1 MHMHM
6 SKEEQNDQ
14 EPIPEK
20 IDMVDPAIYEE
31 DSAYT
36 PSLSRVRPYYKSNS
50 GLARASFFSFFH
62 VDLREQWGKELFL
75 RGIDRSSNA
84 NPLIER
90 LLDNINQYSAL
101 PIVDHGNIY
110 FMDNHRVH
118 YRDMSMEGSSLH
130 RNEESLKKSED
141 IQILVDDTNDTVKAL
156 SHEYNISTF
165 ITCVGHQ
172 KKSPTDFFPKYVTV
186 ITLAKINCKALVIKS
201 AYDGLYG
208 PHTLTGKRFKK
219 YIELF

>member
-1 MHMHM
+1 MYV
-6 SKEEQNDQ
+6 SEEKQNDQ
-14 EPIPEK
+14 EPITEG
-20 IDMVDPAIYEE
+20 IDMVDPALYAN
-31 DSAYT
+31 DNAFT
-36 PSLSRVRPYYKSNS
+36 PSLSRVRPYYKSDS
-50 GLARASFFSFFH
+50 GFARASFFSFFH
-62 VDLREQWGKELFL
+62 VDLREQWDMELFF
-75 RGIDRSSNA
+75 RGIDRSSHA
-84 NPLIER
+84 DALIKR
-90 LLDNINQYSAL
+90 LVDNINQYSVL

-110 FMDNHRVH
+110 FTDNHRVH
-118 YRDMSMEGSSLH
+118 YRDMGTEGSLLQ
-130 RNEESLKKSED
+130 RNEESLKKCED

-186 ITLAKINCKALVIKS
+186 ITLAQINCKAVVIKS
-201 AYDGLYG
+201 AFDGLYG

>member
-1 MHMHM
+1 MHV
-6 SKEEQNDQ
+6 SKKEQNDQ
-14 EPIPEK
+14 EPIIER
-20 IDMVDPAIYEE
+20 IDMVDPELYVN
-31 DSAYT
+31 DSAFT

-50 GLARASFFSFFH
+50 GFARASFFSFFH
-62 VDLREQWGKELFL
+62 VDLQEQWDKALFL

-84 NPLIER
+84 HPLIKR

-101 PIVDHGNIY
+101 PVIDHGNIY
-110 FMDNHRVH
+110 FTDNHRVH
-118 YRDMSMEGSSLH
+118 YRELGMEGSSPQQ
-130 RNEESLKKSED
+130 NEDSRQKCVD

-156 SHEYNISTF
+156 SHECGISTF
-165 ITCVGHQ
+165 IACVGHQ
-172 KKSPTDFFPKYVTV
+172 KKDPTDFFPKYVTV
-186 ITLAKINCKALVIKS
+186 ITLAQINCKAVVIKS